1 MRTNTIASGRRA
13 LMGAVFAL
21 VAIMLTACGSGSATT
36 ADIAKPGGL
45 INPQT
50 YVRQFK
56 EPGAA
61 HALIDVR
68 TPEEYAS
75 GRIAG
80 AVNISLQEL
89 PARLSE
95 VPKDRPVVLYCRSG
109 NRSAQAMDVLKASGY
124 TNIYDMGGIIAWQSA
139 GLPVE

>member
-1 MRTNTIASGRRA
+1 LGTP
-13 LMGAVFAL
+13 FAL
-21 VAIMLTACGSGSATT
+21 VAITLTACGSGGATT
-36 ADIAKPGGL
+36 AGTAQAGGL
-45 INPQT
+45 ISPQT

-68 TPEEYAS
+68 TAEEFAS
-75 GRIAG
+75 GHIAG

-139 GLPVE
+139 GLPVQ